1 MQINQCLAF
10 VTIHSFFI
18 FFKGLVAYASLRYD
32 VALGHFSKAVQTN
45 PVASG
50 ASVRLAVALCCYKL
64 ELYDR
69 ARAAIEKCI
78 QLDVST

>member
-1 MQINQCLAF
+1 M
-10 VTIHSFFI
+10 
-18 FFKGLVAYASLRYD
+18 AYASLRYD